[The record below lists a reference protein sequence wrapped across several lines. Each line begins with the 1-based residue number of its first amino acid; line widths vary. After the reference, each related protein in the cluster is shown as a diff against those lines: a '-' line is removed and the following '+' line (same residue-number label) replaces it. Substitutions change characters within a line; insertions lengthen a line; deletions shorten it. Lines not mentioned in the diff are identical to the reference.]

1 MRQKLEERFM
11 RHPGSRRKRGNV
23 RLRIWCD
30 SGANAQSKW
39 EEEINTSELGFTDEQ
54 WSALSDE
61 DKEAEVREV
70 AFERLDWGYEELKE
84 ASK

>member
-1 MRQKLEERFM
+1 M
-11 RHPGSRRKRGNV
+11 